1 ARVAGRRPELLRLL
15 HDAVPRTE
23 DVTARR
29 RLLAIRR
36 AVGRADAPYDESAHG
51 IEAGPESAHPLVA
64 APESPPRPL
73 VAAPES
79 PPRLRG
85 VAPEAVRL
93 PGVAPVLARLLGAVP
108 ELVHPLTAVPELA
121 RLLAADM
128 SDRREL
134 VRLRAAFAQAHA
146 QELDRQREALWR
158 LTHEPRFAKALVLAH
173 PAVAARWAAAPCT
186 APADKRRRR
195 VEDTVLRYVL

>member
-1 ARVAGRRPELLRLL
+1 MTRPDRPTLAVTLAPTALLRAAAWPVETLDEFAAPESAAHAAAVHGVQARVAGRRPELLRLL

-93 PGVAPVLARLLGAVP
+93 PGVAPVLARLL
-108 ELVHPLTAVPELA
+108 
-121 RLLAADM
+121 
-128 SDRREL
+128 
-134 VRLRAAFAQAHA
+134 
-146 QELDRQREALWR
+146 
-158 LTHEPRFAKALVLAH
+158 
-173 PAVAARWAAAPCT
+173 
-186 APADKRRRR
+186 
-195 VEDTVLRYVL
+195 